1 MDQALWPSYLARKNL
16 VLLQKIFLFI
26 HSFYHYLSSRSKS
39 PTREKGPVLEPITE
53 DLLELT
59 WP

>member
-26 HSFYHYLSSRSKS
+26 HSFYHYLSSRHCSGM
-39 PTREKGPVLEPITE
+39 EAITVFKA
-53 DLLELT
+53 DT
-59 WP
+59 VPR